1 MPFEE
6 EEATGAQLLQRER
19 GGKFA
24 PQAADRIRAAE
35 KCLFSLLPHEEL
47 SRLAG
52 EWYEACAQ
60 AMLRGNYAPI
70 DTWVRTQST
79 LAASEGFAPE
89 DLLQLLRIC
98 RQSAIDVESWNEDIF
113 SSVDEVIQDV
123 FGSIRSK
130 LPWNIPDDQNYQLD
144 RRIEDQQS
152 VRVVE
157 VKVVELKE
165 EARTS
170 NRRRFTRNRL
180 QLPIRV
186 IGSDGNG
193 QAEQIARTRSISRGG
208 LYFVSSKPYQIDHVM
223 KINFPYWN
231 SPGGINVPY
240 AVKVVRLDPL
250 PDTTWGVGVDFLE
263 SLGRR
268 SH

>member
-1 MPFEE
+1 MPFED

-35 KCLFSLLPHEEL
+35 RCLFSLLPHEEL

-52 EWYEACAQ
+52 EWYDACAQ

-79 LAASEGFAPE
+79 LAASQGFAPQ

-98 RQSAIDVESWNEDIF
+98 RQSAIEVESWNEDIF
-113 SSVDEVIQDV
+113 SAVAEVIQDV
-123 FGSIRSK
+123 FGSIRST
-130 LPWNIPDDQNYQLD
+130 LPWNIPDDMDYDLATP
-144 RRIEDQQS
+144 IEVEQREPGPPSAPS
-152 VRVVE
+152 VKE
-157 VKVVELKE
+157 VK
-165 EARTS
+165 RTGE
-170 NRRRFTRNRL
+170 RRRFTRNRL
-180 QLPIRV
+180 QFPIRV
-186 IGSDGNG
+186 LDSGGNG
-193 QAEQIARTRSISRGG
+193 IAEEIARTQSISRGG
-208 LYFVSSKPYQIDHVM
+208 LYFLSSKGYRKDLVM

-240 AVKVVRLDPL
+240 AVKVVRLDRL
-250 PDTTWGVGVDFLE
+250 SDTTWGVGVDFLE
-263 SLGRR
+263 SLGRKTR
-268 SH
+268 

>member
-1 MPFEE
+1 MPFED

-19 GGKFA
+19 GDKFA

-52 EWYEACAQ
+52 EWYEACSQ

-70 DTWVRTQST
+70 DIWVRTQST

-89 DLLQLLRIC
+89 DLLQLLQIC
-98 RQSAIDVESWNEDIF
+98 RQSAIEVEYWNEDIF
-113 SSVDEVIQDV
+113 SAVDEVIQDV

-130 LPWNIPDDQNYQLD
+130 LPWNIPDDADYHLHAPVE
-144 RRIEDQQS
+144 IEKS
-152 VRVVE
+152 APIVEE
-157 VKVVELKE
+157 VKVET
-165 EARTS
+165 RTG

-186 IGSDGNG
+186 IDSGGNG
-193 QAEQIARTRSISRGG
+193 DAEEIARTRSISRGG
-208 LYFVSSKPYQIDHVM
+208 LYFLSSKGYQKDHIM

-240 AVKVVRLDPL
+240 AVKVVRLDSL
-250 PDTTWGVGVDFLE
+250 PDETWGVGVDFLE
-263 SLGRR
+263 SLGRKT
-268 SH
+268 S

>member
-6 EEATGAQLLQRER
+6 DEATGAQLLQRER

-24 PQAADRIRAAE
+24 PQAADRIRNAE

-47 SRLAG
+47 SRMAG
-52 EWYEACAQ
+52 EWYESCSQ

-70 DTWVRTQST
+70 DIWVRTQST

-98 RQSAIDVESWNEDIF
+98 RQSAIDVEYWNEDIF
-113 SSVDEVIQDV
+113 SAVDEVIQDV

-130 LPWNIPDDQNYQLD
+130 LPWNIPDDTDYHL
-144 RRIEDQQS
+144 EAP
-152 VRVVE
+152 VVVE
-157 VKVVELKE
+157 QSSPIVEEVKE
-165 EARTS
+165 EIRTGD
-170 NRRRFTRNRL
+170 RRRFARNRL

-186 IGSDGNG
+186 FGSGGNG
-193 QAEQIARTRSISRGG
+193 DAEEITRTQSISRGG
-208 LYFVSSKPYQIDHVM
+208 LYFLSPQGYAKDQVM

-240 AVKVVRLDPL
+240 SVKVVRLDRL
-250 PDTTWGVGVDFLE
+250 SDAIWGVGVDFLE

-268 SH
+268 ST